1 METIIRPR
9 APFDFAATARFL
21 RYTEAEAVDIVT
33 DDVYRRAIHFG
44 KHLRLLKIVSR
55 GTLSRPSLAISV
67 ESRKGASEAEIETAE
82 RLARRIFGTD
92 HDLKKFHAR
101 I

>member
-1 METIIRPR
+1 MEIIIRPR

-44 KHLRLLKIVSR
+44 KDLRLLKIVSR
-55 GTLSRPSLAISV
+55 GTISRPLLAITV
-67 ESRKGASEAEIETAE
+67 EHGRGAGQTEVETAE

-92 HDLKKFHAR
+92 HDLHKLRAR
-101 I
+101 